1 MFFAT
6 IPWLS
11 RKSAIWIDT
20 EYVDTDIPDTYYA
33 PNMTAIIVSVHKL
46 RRCIE
51 EGLELSSKMDPAI
64 MIHHTDE
71 WGYIYLREMLYD
83 TLREKYLFFWNS
95 LMALP
100 LFGTQ

>member
-46 RRCIE
+46 YRCI
-51 EGLELSSKMDPAI
+51 ELSSKMDQEADAFEDQP
-64 MIHHTDE
+64 
-71 WGYIYLREMLYD
+71 
-83 TLREKYLFFWNS
+83 S
-95 LMALP
+95 S
-100 LFGTQ
+100 